1 MSLKI
6 VVSLICLALS
16 AQISGQLNGADMEA
30 QERAAADLR
39 ARIEASPNLPF
50 HGCAFRQ
57 QAAPIGSISSKS
69 PLESSGSRSY
79 N

>member
-39 ARIEASPNLPF
+39 ARIEASPKLPF
-50 HGCAFRQ
+50 HGVHFVAKPP
-57 QAAPIGSISSKS
+57 AIGGNQE
-69 PLESSGSRSY
+69 PFPG
-79 N
+79 